1 MLIAA
6 LLNLDNNWE
15 LPQCPSIVLGEI
27 NCRSLHNGLCPIGE
41 NEQAVA
47 TGYGMCSFHQH
58 SIKSI
63 VQTPKSACCM
73 IPFISSSRTN
83 EEISAVRSQKSGY
96 LPGRGVGGGRGE
108 TTGGAKGASGGL
120 MLLVPFLWVL
130 VTRWSV
136 CDIH

>member
-6 LLNLDNNWE
+6 LLNLDSNWE

-83 EEISAVRSQKSGY
+83 EEIPAVRSQKSGY
-96 LPGRGVGGGRGE
+96 LPGRGGRGWAE
-108 TTGGAKGASGGL
+108 ERPQGVQRV
-120 MLLVPFLWVL
+120 LLVG
-130 VTRWSV
+130 
-136 CDIH
+136 